1 MLLRLEGVLGAT
13 PCVLTLG
20 SEGRLGSPDGLC
32 GERQSSIGAMTDSAA
47 EDARF
52 LTRNAVEALPEGALA
67 RQLDEGRPL
76 RVKLGIDPTAPDIH
90 LGHTVVLRKL
100 REFQDLG
107 HTVVLIVGDYTA
119 RVGDPSG
126 RSATRPVLSG
136 AEIDANAETF
146 QRQAF
151 KVLDA
156 DRTEVRRNGEWLDMA
171 MEELFRL
178 ARNATVAQ
186 LLERDDFAKR
196 YAANEPISVLELLYP
211 LLQGYDSVAVESDVE
226 LGGTDQKFNLLLARQ
241 IQQAYGKPQQSVLTM
256 PILPGIDGVQRMS
269 KSLGNYVGVTEPPD
283 EVFGK
288 LMRVPDDAMPVYY
301 DLLLDGAF
309 DADRPAVESK
319 RALARSLTAR
329 LHGEQA
335 ATAAEA
341 HFDLLHVQRELPDE
355 IPDHALDANGGEVH
369 LPGLLRDAFGISA
382 SEGRRLLA
390 QGGVKLDG
398 EPLDA
403 GTLDLPAERLEGA
416 VLQVGK
422 RRFVRVRTG

>member
-1 MLLRLEGVLGAT
+1 
-13 PCVLTLG
+13 
-20 SEGRLGSPDGLC
+20 
-32 GERQSSIGAMTDSAA
+32 MTDSAG

-52 LTRNAVEALPEGALA
+52 LTRNAVEALPEGALE
-67 RQLDEGRPL
+67 RQLGEGRPL

-126 RSATRPVLSG
+126 RSAIRPELSG
-136 AEIDANAETF
+136 GEIDANAETF
-146 QRQAF
+146 QHQAF

-178 ARNATVAQ
+178 ARTSTVAQ

-226 LGGTDQKFNLLLARQ
+226 LGGTDQKFNLLLGRQ
-241 IQQAYGKPQQSVLTM
+241 IQQAYGMAPQSVLTL
-256 PILPGIDGVQRMS
+256 PILPGTDGVQRMS

-288 LMRVPDDAMPVYY
+288 LMSVPDAAMPVYY
-301 DLLLDGAF
+301 DLLLDGAP
-309 DADRPAVESK
+309 DPALAPVESK
-319 RALARSLTAR
+319 RAMARALTAR
-329 LHGEQA
+329 LHDDAAAQA
-335 ATAAEA
+335 AEDR
-341 HFDLLHVQRELPDE
+341 FDRLHVEREPPDE
-355 IPDHALDANGGEVH
+355 IPDHVAATNGGSVH
-369 LPGLLRDAFGISA
+369 LPSLLRDAFGISA

-390 QGGVKLDG
+390 QGGVKVDG
-398 EPLDA
+398 EPLGAQD
-403 GTLDLPAERLEGA
+403 LDVTADRLDGA

-422 RRFVRVRTG
+422 RRFVRVQIG